1 MRALIRLFCAVLHA
15 TCWVARSGATYLQ
28 QAAGGHFGN
37 AKCPCIGLE
46 MSGEVLVNV
55 SQRNI
60 NYPASVG
67 SRCKAWDHGLHP
79 DCKKE
84 NSPAWCKSKWCYVD
98 PCNCKIPLPP
108 RKTLTSSKVRNKSLF
123 WSYDT
128 CGDTNTFF
136 FSAASGQ
143 ACAKQTT
150 FNACVGVDDCLWDGE
165 QCYSWERREIMKTC
179 KQQDSPEDM
188 YGKSTCKCIGP
199 ALRVG
204 YVNLTLDSKGFFPYP
219 ASVGGECKAWDDGFH
234 PDCRKRNSPDWCKSR
249 WCYVDPCSCVLPDSL
264 PKLSRSGAKF
274 QGRPIYSSYSTCG
287 GKDTFDKGNES
298 LKFPP
303 SFCAAEQLVVLKPGP
318 APAPVPAAVA
328 AAAVATGAGVGSQ
341 TPSPDP
347 DAAAA
352 ASAAAAAAALAPSSP
367 SAANAAANAAA
378 VAAAPADALAAA
390 SAGRVASV
398 GSPDCPCI
406 GIDFANFSGATPF
419 TIRNLT
425 VQYPV
430 STGSSCQAWDQGIL
444 PDCNAVAG
452 PSTAPAWCNVSWCYV
467 DPCRCN
473 LAVPPSKT
481 SFQYQWKGKPLY
493 WSSSTCEEQ
502 NTSLAVD
509 LVSLS
514 GERSKACVHQD
525 TQDLCLALDDC
536 DWNGDR
542 CMVREIAKECKKEA
556 KIPEAVYGLRS
567 CRCVGVGKHGWVN
580 MAYGNTTVKYP
591 ASVGENC
598 SAWDDGIYPDCKK
611 KNSSDWCRQKWC
623 YVDPCDCNLPDSYP
637 KETSNGFLFSGNH
650 VYWSYATCGGPDPY
664 PDRLPKLS
672 PFPPA
677 FCSEA
682 CTRTPFVAVAM
693 FVLPLLVYSY

>member
-287 GKDTFDKGNES
+287 GKDTFDKGHES

-367 SAANAAANAAA
+367 SAANAAANAGGNNNGNSNSLA
-378 VAAAPADALAAA
+378 VA
-390 SAGRVASV
+390 SAGSTPM
-398 GSPDCPCI
+398 SPNTDAANLLQ
-406 GIDFANFSGATPF
+406 GIDEVPPNFTTVMF
-419 TIRNLT
+419 RNIPNKYTRDML
-425 VQYPV
+425 VRQLEEDMRGLFDFVY
-430 STGSSCQAWDQGIL
+430 L
-444 PDCNAVAG
+444 PIDFKNK
-452 PSTAPAWCNVSWCYV
+452 CNVGYAFINFRSVEACMSFV
-467 DPCRCN
+467 NRFNGVEVRKCLPGLNSRKVTEVTPARVQGFDENVQRLRNSPVMRE
-473 LAVPPSKT
+473 LASKPE
-481 SFQYQWKGKPLY
+481 WMPLIFD
-493 WSSSTCEEQ
+493 S
-502 NTSLAVD
+502 D
-509 LVSLS
+509 
-514 GERSKACVHQD
+514 
-525 TQDLCLALDDC
+525 
-536 DWNGDR
+536 
-542 CMVREIAKECKKEA
+542 
-556 KIPEAVYGLRS
+556 
-567 CRCVGVGKHGWVN
+567 GV
-580 MAYGNTTVKYP
+580 
-591 ASVGENC
+591 
-598 SAWDDGIYPDCKK
+598 
-611 KNSSDWCRQKWC
+611 Q
-623 YVDPCDCNLPDSYP
+623 L
-637 KETSNGFLFSGNH
+637 
-650 VYWSYATCGGPDPY
+650 
-664 PDRLPKLS
+664 
-672 PFPPA
+672 PFPMPERPLDPIKPRRRA
-677 FCSEA
+677 RDQEEA
-682 CTRTPFVAVAM
+682 WSQPMA
-693 FVLPLLVYSY
+693 